1 MIPIV
6 VEIQL
11 ARRMGKAGT
20 VSVGPGRRSFLDV
33 PLRQSLYVLSQVEKT
48 GRPGGLSAERKKT
61 QIVR

>member
-6 VEIQL
+6 VEIQP

-20 VSVGPGRRSFLDV
+20 ASIGPGRRSFLDD
-33 PLRQSLYVLSQVEKT
+33 PLRRFLCGLSQVEKR
-48 GRPGGLSAERKKT
+48 GRFGGLSAERKKT